1 MRLEFHP
8 EVSTD
13 VSKIIR
19 YYEEVAGSQLAAE
32 FDRALHGAF
41 RKAAES
47 PYAFNIRE
55 RDLRRVNLD
64 RFPHHFLFR
73 IVSDETVRVLVVR
86 HHSRD
91 PHVGIT
97 RR

>member
-47 PYAFNIRE
+47 PYAFKIRE
-55 RDLRRVNLD
+55 LEKLIKSI
-64 RFPHHFLFR
+64 FPR
-73 IVSDETVRVLVVR
+73 
-86 HHSRD
+86 
-91 PHVGIT
+91 
-97 RR
+97 